1 MFIGQLEKDVWS
13 GFANLMADLIEKY
26 ASVIDVENLPDKD
39 TENFTEESLSTIES
53 KDVA

>member
-26 ASVIDVENLPDKD
+26 ASVIDVENLLDKEI
-39 TENFTEESLSTIES
+39 ENFTEESQDMIES
-53 KDVA
+53 KKVA